1 MACFSIVCLSFV
13 DTSRPLAFGISKAN
27 SLQKPEAR
35 STLPRAFQLLAFG
48 GIQILDIRKLEV
60 DPIAILQYPM
70 LKKLSIGRLTFK
82 AFDLGRMSLAPPSQI
97 HCICSSHRLRC
108 ERNYC
113 TGYAQCSP
121 KLFEFRF
128 LLRDDAA
135 FRHVLDVRLLQGARH
150 P

>member
-1 MACFSIVCLSFV
+1 MLGGSLACFSTVCLSFL

-70 LKKLSIGRLTFK
+70 LKKLSIGWLTFK
-82 AFDLGRMSLAPPSQI
+82 AFDLGRVSWAPPQRI
-97 HCICSSHRLRC
+97 HCICSSHRLHC
-108 ERNYC
+108 GRNYW
-113 TGYAQCSP
+113 TAYAGCSP
-121 KLFEFRF
+121 ELFEFRF
-128 LLRDDAA
+128 LLRI
-135 FRHVLDVRLLQGARH
+135 FWCYMVLCG
-150 P
+150 